1 MSNDI
6 HNLLILFIY
15 RSICL
20 LIQAVLPCVMFAKD
34 QKMKI
39 NLRGGTNADMAPP
52 IDYMIKVLININ
64 DI

>member
-1 MSNDI
+1 
-6 HNLLILFIY
+6 
-15 RSICL
+15 
-20 LIQAVLPCVMFAKD
+20 MFAKD

-64 DI
+64 NI